1 MRSRALLHL
10 LAVAAAAVSA
20 ALLIA
25 SSPAS
30 AFDGL
35 EDMRQW
41 CDRVEKKTPVYADE
55 DPDDDDHM
63 PSRPTS
69 YDDNQF
75 SKKVKG
81 LYKHKKG
88 RSYGKP
94 RRPGRK
100 LDEVLNAL
108 TLTNAAAKKA
118 SADPPIIVV
127 AKDGTGH
134 VSTVQAAVNRIPK
147 GNKKRVVIF
156 VKKGIYREKVRI
168 PKTKP
173 FITLKGEGA
182 ALTYIQWGDT
192 ASTKGP
198 DGKNLSTYGS
208 ASVAVESDDFI
219 ALDIAFKN
227 TAPAP
232 QGGEF
237 GKQAV
242 ALRIQGDRAAFYR
255 CSFFGA
261 QDTLYDRAGRHYYYK
276 CYIEGSID
284 FIFGNARSLFVK
296 CHMHSIATP
305 FGSISAHKRM
315 EPSENTGYS
324 FVYSVVTG
332 SGTIYLGRAWGP
344 YSRVIYAYT
353 YFDNIITP
361 QGWNDFGLPANQ
373 KKVFYGEY
381 KCFGPGA
388 DRTGRVAWS
397 YKLTSKQAR
406 PFLSLGFIDGK
417 EWVSKQ

>member
-1 MRSRALLHL
+1 MRSLAFLQL
-10 LAVAAAAVSA
+10 LAIASA
-20 ALLIA
+20 ALCAALFIA
-25 SSPAS
+25 APAH

-41 CDRVEKKTPVYADE
+41 CDRVEQKTPVYADE

-63 PSRPTS
+63 PSRPTA

-81 LYKHKKG
+81 LYRYKRGK
-88 RSYGKP
+88 SYGRP

-100 LDEVLNAL
+100 LDEVLNAIS
-108 TLTNAAAKKA
+108 AKHA
-118 SADPPIIVV
+118 TADLPIIVV

-134 VSTVQAAVNRIPK
+134 VSTVQAAVDRIPK
-147 GNKKRVVIF
+147 GNTKRIVIF

-168 PKTKP
+168 PNSKP
-173 FITLKGEGA
+173 FVTLKGEGA

-208 ASVAVESDDFI
+208 ASVAVESDGFI
-219 ALDIAFKN
+219 ALDIAFK
-227 TAPAP
+227 
-232 QGGEF
+232 
-237 GKQAV
+237 
-242 ALRIQGDRAAFYR
+242 
-255 CSFFGA
+255 
-261 QDTLYDRAGRHYYYK
+261 
-276 CYIEGSID
+276 
-284 FIFGNARSLFVK
+284 K

-305 FGSISAHKRM
+305 FGSISAQKRL

-344 YSRVIYAYT
+344 YSRVVYGHT

-361 QGWNDFGLPANQ
+361 QGWNDFGIPASQ
-373 KKVFYGEY
+373 K
-381 KCFGPGA
+381 
-388 DRTGRVAWS
+388 
-397 YKLTSKQAR
+397 
-406 PFLSLGFIDGK
+406 
-417 EWVSKQ
+417 